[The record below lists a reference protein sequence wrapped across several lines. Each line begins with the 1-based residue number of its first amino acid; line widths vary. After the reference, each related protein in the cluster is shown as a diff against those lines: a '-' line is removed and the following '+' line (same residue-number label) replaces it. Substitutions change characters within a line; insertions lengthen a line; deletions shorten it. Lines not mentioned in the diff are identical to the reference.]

1 MLNFDQ
7 HNKHFA
13 VWSYFDQR
21 TRNFDTGVHAHNAS
35 ELVYV
40 ESGRCKY
47 DIVIEGKPKT
57 EQLKAGELILIAAG
71 SSHRLTVTRETRIQ
85 LLELRINDNE
95 PDKPYIDVKTTI
107 DNCPTL
113 KKALDKSPYIALSD
127 FGYIRPVIRRIIDLL
142 NTNREYTDRYFTQV
156 LIAELLLSIDQNYQ
170 KAYFGNAWVELI
182 IEFIARSYQEDIS
195 VRDIADAINLNSSYM
210 QKIFSLHMG
219 NTIHD
224 YLTGFRITQS
234 IALMKNT
241 NMAFEDIA
249 AEVGFNNRQTFY
261 NAFLAHTGYS
271 PKLFKK
277 HLATPNVNYIPIL

>member
-1 MLNFDQ
+1 MIAEQ
-7 HNKHFA
+7 QNKHFA

-21 TRNFDTGVHAHNAS
+21 TRNFDTGSHAHNAF

-40 ESGRCKY
+40 ENGRCKY
-47 DIVIEGKPKT
+47 DISASGKNKA
-57 EQLKAGELILIAAG
+57 ENLKAGELILVAAAAQ
-71 SSHRLTVTRETRIQ
+71 HRLTVAREARLQ

-95 PDKPYIDVKTTI
+95 PGKAYVDAKTTL
-107 DNCPTL
+107 DNCPAL
-113 KKALDKSPYIALSD
+113 KKAFAKSPYIALSD
-127 FGYIRPVIRRIIDLL
+127 FGHIKPVIRRIIDLL
-142 NTNREYTDRYFTQV
+142 NTNREFTDSYFTQV

-170 KAYFGNAWVELI
+170 KAYFGNPYVELI
-182 IEFIARSYQEDIS
+182 IEFIARSYQENIS
-195 VRDIADAINLNSSYM
+195 VRDIAEAVNLNPSYM
-210 QKIFSLHMG
+210 QKIFSQVMG

-249 AEVGFNNRQTFY
+249 AEVGFNNRQTFF
-261 NAFLAHTGYS
+261 NAFIAHTSYT

-277 HLATPNVNYIPIL
+277 YLAAPIVDYIPIL